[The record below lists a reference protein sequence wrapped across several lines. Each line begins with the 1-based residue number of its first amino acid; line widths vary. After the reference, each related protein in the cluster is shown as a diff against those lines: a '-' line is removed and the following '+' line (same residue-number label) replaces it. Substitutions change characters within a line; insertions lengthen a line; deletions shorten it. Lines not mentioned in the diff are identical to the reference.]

1 MKFFD
6 HFSWELFKESFVGI
20 WILFF
25 FSGKKSLLSNF
36 RSSQLKI
43 IAWQFCFSLKSCRA
57 QAGTPAN
64 SGSRKQFSKKSA
76 PQPKQNHAYCPEN
89 ENMGAF
95 FTTPWDWL
103 CRGNQVQPRWRTFCL
118 WKFFIVVQ
126 FWEEDKRKV
135 AWGET
140 RTLRFKGKTIFSK
153 ISFALGLPTRVTRV
167 RITRVWGVNTRFWI
181 PKTGATKLSCLKTTH
196 KKSTSFAFYYVNK
209 IRVKLDLDSKI
220 CVNSQNCCYHDSSL
234 VEVFFFPHTQLVG
247 SIIDVDLT
255 FACPS
260 HEEV

>member
-1 MKFFD
+1 MISWRHEQPSWANNELKSWASLDWISRPAKKLSRNWHEEKIIGLFSMDLARIHLCYCLSIIRVVKQETRTRPRLGMGQFSQRHEVSEPKMKFFD
-6 HFSWELFKESFVGI
+6 HFSWELFKERFVGI

-25 FSGKKSLLSNF
+25 SQEKKSLLSNF

-103 CRGNQVQPRWRTFCL
+103 CRGNQVLPRWRTFCL
-118 WKFFIVVQ
+118 WKFFILGCSILRRRKTKGCVRR
-126 FWEEDKRKV
+126 DKN
-135 AWGET
+135 
-140 RTLRFKGKTIFSK
+140 
-153 ISFALGLPTRVTRV
+153 FAL
-167 RITRVWGVNTRFWI
+167 
-181 PKTGATKLSCLKTTH
+181 
-196 KKSTSFAFYYVNK
+196 
-209 IRVKLDLDSKI
+209 
-220 CVNSQNCCYHDSSL
+220 
-234 VEVFFFPHTQLVG
+234 
-247 SIIDVDLT
+247 
-255 FACPS
+255 
-260 HEEV
+260 